1 MSRRGQ
7 VVNAKR
13 VQRIWQE
20 EGLQIP
26 RRKVVKR
33 RVGPSGEVCFKP
45 TKPNEVWSY
54 DFIEDRTEK
63 GQRIRILGVVDEYT
77 RECLA
82 LVPAKS
88 FPADAVIDVLDWLM
102 LVRGVPGHIRSD
114 NGPEFIAKRVRQW
127 LFDRGCDTIYITP
140 GSPWENAF
148 IESFF
153 DKLRGEHLNRTLFS
167 SIKETAESL
176 EAWRNFYNQDRLHSS
191 LGYLTPTEYAAQ
203 FFLNESLPLKRGG
216 H

>member
-1 MSRRGQ
+1 M
-7 VVNAKR
+7 
-13 VQRIWQE
+13 
-20 EGLQIP
+20 
-26 RRKVVKR
+26 KR
-33 RVGPSGEVCFKP
+33 RLGPLGEVKFKP
-45 TKPNEVWSY
+45 TKPIEVWSY
-54 DFIEDRTEK
+54 DFIEDRTER
-63 GQRIRILGVVDEYT
+63 GQRIRILGVVDEFT

-82 LVPAKS
+82 LVPTKS

-102 LVRGVPGHIRSD
+102 VIRGIPDHIRSD

-127 LFDRGCDTIYITP
+127 LYDKGCDTIYITP

-176 EAWRNFYNQDRLHSS
+176 EAWPNFYNQDRLHSS
-191 LGYLTPTEYAAQ
+191 LGYLTPVEYAAQ
-203 FFLNESLPLKRGG
+203 FSLNESLPLKSER